1 MTMLRWLPLVLVLGG
16 CSGLLP
22 PSSASLDPSAEPR
35 LDPRCTDADARYQSW
50 HAVGVV
56 FTSLGTAATGGGILS
71 EFVTDEKWVP
81 IGVNIAG
88 IVFQGLGL
96 AGNLLADDAAEDVV
110 RFCEGGGE

>member
-1 MTMLRWLPLVLVLGG
+1 LVLGG

-22 PSSASLDPSAEPR
+22 PSSASLEATPP
-35 LDPRCTDADARYQSW
+35 DPRCIDADARYQSW

-56 FTSLGTAATGGGILS
+56 FTSLGTASTGGGILS

-96 AGNLLADDAAEDVV
+96 AGTMLADDAAEDVV
-110 RFCEGGGE
+110 RYCGGE